1 MDSTYIVNPTCS
13 KVVRRKKKHFP
24 SPARLNIYIFEIIRL
39 LRYCLL
45 MEHNIL
51 IINMHKE
58 SCNYSLIYLYYLLLW
73 CAWELHP
80 HLHSANSI
88 GACNISV
95 AQQNGL
101 GCSQRINV
109 NFRSRLLLLH
119 IVERILSSPFCTRC
133 HRNSIHRY

>member
-13 KVVRRKKKHFP
+13 KVVRRKKKHFA
-24 SPARLNIYIFEIIRL
+24 STAEYSYFRNNSIIA
-39 LRYCLL
+39 
-45 MEHNIL
+45 IL
-51 IINMHKE
+51 FANGAQYPNNKYAQGKLQLFTHLSI
-58 SCNYSLIYLYYLLLW
+58 LLLW

-80 HLHSANSI
+80 HLHSENSI